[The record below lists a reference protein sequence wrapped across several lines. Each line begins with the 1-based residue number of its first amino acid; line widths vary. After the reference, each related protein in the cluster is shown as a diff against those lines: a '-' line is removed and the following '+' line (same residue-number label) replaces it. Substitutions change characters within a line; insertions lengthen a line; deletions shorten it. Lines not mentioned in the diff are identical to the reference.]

1 MNRIK
6 YENYLGAAG
15 YDAVARKKIK
25 ELEEKV
31 GGGSGGG
38 MFVVNAT
45 PTGSTTATLDKTY
58 QEIQTAYDSDA
69 WVVIKVVGAP
79 MLLTLQTSVAG
90 MPALFAHYMPAPN
103 GTITF
108 NTLSVSPD
116 DTVEIA
122 SYIVTTATPN

>member
-25 ELEEKV
+25 ELEEKGV
-31 GGGSGGG
+31 GGGGG
-38 MFVVNAT
+38 MFVVTVT

-58 QEIQTAYDSDA
+58 QEIQTAYDSGMWIVA
-69 WVVIKVVGAP
+69 KVVGAP
-79 MLLTLQTSVAG
+79 MLLTLQTTVTG

-108 NTLSVSPD
+108 NTLGVYPD
-116 DTVEIA
+116 DTVELS
-122 SYIVTTATPN
+122 SYIVEATNQN

>member
-1 MNRIK
+1 
-6 YENYLGAAG
+6 
-15 YDAVARKKIK
+15 
-25 ELEEKV
+25 
-31 GGGSGGG
+31 
-38 MFVVNAT
+38 
-45 PTGSTTATLDKTY
+45 KTY

-69 WVVIKVVGAP
+69 WVVLKVVGSP
-79 MLLTLQTSVAG
+79 MLLTLQTAVAG

-122 SYIVTTATPN
+122 SHIVTTTNQN